1 VLPVVGMY
9 SDDKIK
15 RKLIESVKP
24 VDSLIDEILKPRR
37 PEVLYDASRHLV
49 MAGGKR
55 LRPFLT
61 IKSCEIVGG
70 NTRDAIPFAAA
81 FEILHNFTLI
91 HDDVMDNDAMRRGAQ
106 TVHTKWGIPMA
117 IAAGDLLFAKVF
129 EAMTIYA
136 PKGMNAKRINNC
148 IEIASTATTELCEGQ
163 VLDIS
168 FPNISEVT
176 EDDYITM
183 VGGKTSAL
191 FRACA
196 EVGAIVGGGKKR
208 QIKAMGQFAWDAG
221 IAFQLMDDYLGAT
234 ADEKTLGKPVG
245 SDLRE
250 GKKTLI
256 IIHALRKA
264 KPRQKEKI
272 LAVLG
277 NPSAT
282 KQEIDEINNLLK
294 EIGSI
299 DYTLK
304 KADRYITTAKR
315 HINVLPDSEAK
326 SDLLALIYYFTNRQ
340 Y

>member
-1 VLPVVGMY
+1 MY

>member
-1 VLPVVGMY
+1 MSS
-9 SDDKIK
+9 SDDIK
-15 RKLIESVKP
+15 RKLVESVKP
-24 VDSLIDEILKPRR
+24 VDSFIDEILRPRR

-61 IKSCEIVGG
+61 IKSCEAVGG
-70 NTRDAIPFAAA
+70 DSRDAVPFAAA
-81 FEILHNFTLI
+81 FELLHNFTLV
-91 HDDVMDNDAMRRGAQ
+91 HDDVMDNDAIRRGAL
-106 TVHTKWGIPMA
+106 TVHTKWGVPMA

-129 EAMTIYA
+129 EAMTTYA
-136 PKGMNAKRINNC
+136 PEGMSAKRIKEC
-148 IEIASTATTELCEGQ
+148 IEIATVATIKLCEGQ

-168 FPNISEVT
+168 FPNTTEVT
-176 EDDYITM
+176 EGDYLTM
-183 VGGKTSAL
+183 VEGKTSAL

-196 EVGAIVGGGKKR
+196 EVGAIVGGGQKR
-208 QIKAMGQFAWDAG
+208 QVKAMGHFAWDAG

-264 KPRQKEKI
+264 NPRQREKI
-272 LAVLG
+272 LTVLG
-277 NPSAT
+277 NSSAT
-282 KQEIDEINNLLK
+282 KQQIEQTNNLLK

-304 KADRYITTAKR
+304 RANKYIATAKK
-315 HINVLPDSEAK
+315 HINTLTDTEAK
-326 SDLLALIYYFTNRQ
+326 SDLLALIDYFTNRQ